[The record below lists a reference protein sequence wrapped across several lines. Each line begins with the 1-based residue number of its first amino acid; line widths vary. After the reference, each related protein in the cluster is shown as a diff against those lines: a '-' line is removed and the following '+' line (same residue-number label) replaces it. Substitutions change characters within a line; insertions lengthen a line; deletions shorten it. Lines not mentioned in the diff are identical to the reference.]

1 MASLTIEDGEK
12 RINAAVFSQ
21 KLAENSEHILLDEVV
36 VVSGKINKD
45 FREQWQIVVDRIDPV
60 DKIQIKYAK
69 YLNIKLTEENK
80 NEYSIL
86 CDLLKKYQ
94 GKCPVIIEYQSTNS
108 SGKIPLSKGF
118 DVSLNREFLDS
129 IEKRFGHGKYKIQY

>member
-36 VVSGKINKD
+36 VVSGKVNKD
-45 FREQWQIVVDRIDPV
+45 FREQWQIIVDRIDPV
-60 DKIQIKYAK
+60 NKVQIKYAK
-69 YLNIKLTEENK
+69 YLNIRLNEEDK
-80 NEYSIL
+80 NDYHML

-94 GKCPVIIEYQSTNS
+94 GKCPVIIEYQSINS
-108 SGKIPLSKGF
+108 SGKIPLSKEF
-118 DVSLNREFLDS
+118 DVSLNRELLDS
-129 IEKRFGHGKYKIQY
+129 IEKKFGHGKYKIQY